1 MFVEIKYVI
10 YVFFLEYCDYYD
22 LFVEIWFLL
31 NISVMCDYSV
41 MFLLSRDNL
50 DRDFV
55 DVFLMF
61 LGVEKVN
68 WLSDMFFFGLL

>member
-1 MFVEIKYVI
+1 
-10 YVFFLEYCDYYD
+10 
-22 LFVEIWFLL
+22 
-31 NISVMCDYSV
+31 MCDYSV

-68 WLSDMFFFGLL
+68 WLSDMFFFGLLQDFEGNDYEWVIGFELFGNVDFFSKCY